1 LNPQAA
7 GEIFDGK
14 KVERTV
20 STEDFLFSQMA
31 KDLKGKYTP
40 EELKAMMDDPKHFS
54 ELDRIERD

>member
-20 STEDFLFSQMA
+20 STEDFLFEQMA

-54 ELDRIERD
+54 GLDHIERD